1 MDLRGIVTV
10 INTPF
15 RYNGEIDQN
24 GLRKHLRY
32 AIDSGVKGFLIPAM
46 ASEVLKLSESEKEL
60 LVGIALEEAGTE
72 VAVVAGTSAYT
83 RKERYENFVKF
94 QAMGCRALL
103 VNIPLISVDDYFDEI
118 SQLDKLSPEMIVIQ
132 DWDAGGYG
140 LPLDF
145 IGHLY
150 REIESFKMLKVEV
163 VPAGKKYT
171 DVKKLT
177 KGNLLLAGGWAV
189 GQMIEGLER
198 GVDCF
203 MPTAMHE
210 IYVRIYTLFQDGRK
224 AEACEL
230 FEKILPILSYSNQHL
245 DISIHFFKEMLYSL
259 GIYETNIVREPILAI
274 DFINREISN
283 ELIERYKTIR
293 NSLYDENDFVYWD
306 NIASI

>member
-210 IYVRIYTLFQDGRK
+210 IYVRIYVWR
-224 AEACEL
+224 
-230 FEKILPILSYSNQHL
+230 EKH
-245 DISIHFFKEMLYSL
+245 E
-259 GIYETNIVREPILAI
+259 
-274 DFINREISN
+274 
-283 ELIERYKTIR
+283 
-293 NSLYDENDFVYWD
+293 
-306 NIASI
+306 

>member
-1 MDLRGIVTV
+1 MDLKGIVTV

-15 RYNGEIDQN
+15 DHSGGIDKD

-32 AIDSGVKGFLIPAM
+32 AINSGVKGFLIPAM

-60 LVGIALEEAGTE
+60 LVKIALEEAGTD
-72 VAVVAGTSAYT
+72 VAVIAGTSAYT
-83 RKERYENFVKF
+83 RKERYENFV
-94 QAMGCRALL
+94 
-103 VNIPLISVDDYFDEI
+103 NIPFVSADEYLDEVK
-118 SQLDKLSPEMIVIQ
+118 QLDQLSPEMIVIQ

-145 IGHLY
+145 IGQLY

-171 DVKKLT
+171 DVKMLT
-177 KGNLLLAGGWAV
+177 KGKLLLAGGWAV

-210 IYVRIYTLFQDGRK
+210 IYVRIYTLFQEGHKTAAR
-224 AEACEL
+224 EL
-230 FEKILPILSYSNQHL
+230 FERILPILSYSNQHL
-245 DISIHFFKEMLYSL
+245 DISIHFFKEMMYSL
-259 GIYETNIVREPILAI
+259 GIYETNMVREPIIALDAI
-274 DFINREISN
+274 NHKITD
-283 ELIERYKTIR
+283 ELIERYKVIR
-293 NSLYDENDFVYWD
+293 DSL
-306 NIASI
+306 

>member
-1 MDLRGIVTV
+1 MDLKGIVTV

-15 RYNGEIDQN
+15 DHSGGIDKD

-32 AIDSGVKGFLIPAM
+32 AINSGVKGFLIPAM

-60 LVGIALEEAGTE
+60 LVKIALEEAGTD
-72 VAVVAGTSAYT
+72 VAVIAGTSAYT

-103 VNIPLISVDDYFDEI
+103 VNIPFVSADEYLDEVK
-118 SQLDKLSPEMIVIQ
+118 QLDQLSPEMIVIQ

-145 IGHLY
+145 IGQLY

-171 DVKKLT
+171 DVKMLT
-177 KGNLLLAGGWAV
+177 KGKLLLAGGWAV

-210 IYVRIYTLFQDGRK
+210 IYVRIYTLFQKGHKTAAR
-224 AEACEL
+224 EL
-230 FEKILPILSYSNQHL
+230 FERILPILSYSNQLL
-245 DISIHFFKEMLYSL
+245 DISIHFFKEMMYSL
-259 GIYETNIVREPILAI
+259 GIYETNMVREPIIALDAI
-274 DFINREISN
+274 NHKITD
-283 ELIERYKTIR
+283 ELIERYKVIR
-293 NSLYDENDFVYWD
+293 DSL
-306 NIASI
+306 

>member
-32 AIDSGVKGFLIPAM
+32 PIDSGVKGFLIPAM

-293 NSLYDENDFVYWD
+293 NSLYD
-306 NIASI
+306 

>member
-103 VNIPLISVDDYFDEI
+103 VNIPLISVDDY
-118 SQLDKLSPEMIVIQ
+118 LMK
-132 DWDAGGYG
+132 
-140 LPLDF
+140 
-145 IGHLY
+145 
-150 REIESFKMLKVEV
+150 
-163 VPAGKKYT
+163 
-171 DVKKLT
+171 
-177 KGNLLLAGGWAV
+177 
-189 GQMIEGLER
+189 
-198 GVDCF
+198 
-203 MPTAMHE
+203 
-210 IYVRIYTLFQDGRK
+210 
-224 AEACEL
+224 
-230 FEKILPILSYSNQHL
+230 
-245 DISIHFFKEMLYSL
+245 
-259 GIYETNIVREPILAI
+259 
-274 DFINREISN
+274 
-283 ELIERYKTIR
+283 
-293 NSLYDENDFVYWD
+293 
-306 NIASI
+306 

>member
-32 AIDSGVKGFLIPAM
+32 AIDSGVKVFLIPAM

-293 NSLYDENDFVYWD
+293 NSLYD
-306 NIASI
+306 

>member
-72 VAVVAGTSAYT
+72 AAVVAGTSAYT

-293 NSLYDENDFVYWD
+293 NSLYD
-306 NIASI
+306 

>member
-32 AIDSGVKGFLIPAM
+32 AINSGVKGFLIPAM

-293 NSLYDENDFVYWD
+293 NSLYD
-306 NIASI
+306 

>member
-177 KGNLLLAGGWAV
+177 KGNVLLAGGWAV

-293 NSLYDENDFVYWD
+293 NSLYD
-306 NIASI
+306 

>member
-230 FEKILPILSYSNQHL
+230 FEKILSILSYSNQHL

-293 NSLYDENDFVYWD
+293 NSLYD
-306 NIASI
+306 

>member
-15 RYNGEIDQN
+15 RHNGEIDQN

-94 QAMGCRALL
+94 QAMGCRVLL

-132 DWDAGGYG
+132 DWDARGYG

-150 REIESFKMLKVEV
+150 QEIESFKMLKVEV

-210 IYVRIYTLFQDGRK
+210 IYVRIYTLFQDGCK
-224 AEACEL
+224 AEAREL

-293 NSLYDENDFVYWD
+293 NSLYVENPV
-306 NIASI
+306 

>member
-293 NSLYDENDFVYWD
+293 NSLYD
-306 NIASI
+306 